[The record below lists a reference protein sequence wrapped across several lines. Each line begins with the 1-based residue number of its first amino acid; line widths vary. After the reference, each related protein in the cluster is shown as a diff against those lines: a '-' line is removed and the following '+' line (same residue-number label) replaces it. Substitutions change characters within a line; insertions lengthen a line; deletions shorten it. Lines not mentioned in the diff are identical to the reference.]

1 MIGFLLPYY
10 IENINM
16 PGYHFHFIDANKEIG
31 GHVLACNLTSGSV
44 ELDYTYDFTLSI
56 PESSSFS
63 DVSPGN
69 KDVLEAIEQ

>member
-1 MIGFLLPYY
+1 V
-10 IENINM
+10 

-56 PESSSFS
+56 LESSSFS
-63 DVSPGN
+63 DASSED
-69 KDVLEAIEQ
+69 KDTFKAIEQ